1 MIIDTNDM
9 DRCYKIHKQRFGQNH
24 FDRIITKSV
33 EEMAELIQALM
44 KLKCEN
50 SEYNRERVR
59 EEFAD
64 VLFCLEFLGRGLD
77 FNCAEIQ
84 HMVSDRALRVAGLL
98 LKDNV

>member
-9 DRCYKIHKQRFGQNH
+9 HRCYKIHKQRFGQNH
-24 FDRIITKSV
+24 FDRIINKSV

-50 SEYNRERVR
+50 SEHTRRRVM

-64 VLFCLEFLGRGLD
+64 VLFCLEFLGRDVGFSYD
-77 FNCAEIQ
+77 RITND
-84 HMVSDRALRVAGLL
+84 VSQRALRVAGLL
-98 LKDNV
+98 SEDNV